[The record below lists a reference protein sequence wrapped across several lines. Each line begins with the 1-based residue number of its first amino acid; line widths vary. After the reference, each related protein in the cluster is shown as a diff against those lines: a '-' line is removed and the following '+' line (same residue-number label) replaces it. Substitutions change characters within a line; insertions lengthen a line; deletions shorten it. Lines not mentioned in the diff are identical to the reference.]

1 MSFGTFMNKVR
12 QWDNR
17 HAQQIIRHF
26 YILFFEIILVAIFV
40 AVFINSLKI
49 IDIGADLQKN
59 NIMERLLM
67 TQSINT
73 LLIVI
78 LLLFNSF
85 WLLYIFGSLL
95 RLRSLLKNIDFNL
108 FIHIILHMH
117 ELFFF

>member
-1 MSFGTFMNKVR
+1 MGFNDFMNNLR

-17 HAQQIIRHF
+17 TSQWIIRHF
-26 YILFFEIILVAIFV
+26 YILFFEVILVIIFV
-40 AVFINSLKI
+40 FAFANSLKI
-49 IDIGADLQKN
+49 IDASFDIHKD
-59 NIMERLLM
+59 NIVEQLLM

-85 WLLYIFGSLL
+85 WMLYIFSSLL

-108 FIHIILHMH
+108 SRRGRDEQSH
-117 ELFFF
+117 

>member
-1 MSFGTFMNKVR
+1 MGFNDVMNKVR

-17 HAQQIIRHF
+17 SAQWIVRHF
-26 YILFFEIILVAIFV
+26 YILFFEIILVVIFV
-40 AVFINSLKI
+40 ATFINALKI
-49 IDIGADLQKN
+49 IDVGIDIQKGTLL
-59 NIMERLLM
+59 ERLLM

-85 WLLYIFGSLL
+85 WMLYIFGSLL

-108 FIHIILHMH
+108 SRRRNDQHHRDK
-117 ELFFF
+117 

>member
-1 MSFGTFMNKVR
+1 MGFNDFMNKVR

-17 HAQQIIRHF
+17 SAQWIVRHF
-26 YILFFEIILVAIFV
+26 YILFFEIILVVIFV
-40 AVFINSLKI
+40 ATFMNALKI
-49 IDIGADLQKN
+49 IDVGIDIQKGTLL
-59 NIMERLLM
+59 ERLLM

-85 WLLYIFGSLL
+85 WMLYIFGSLL

-108 FIHIILHMH
+108 SRRSDQRHKDK
-117 ELFFF
+117 

>member
-1 MSFGTFMNKVR
+1 MGFNDVMNKIR

-17 HAQQIIRHF
+17 SAQWIVRHF

-40 AVFINSLKI
+40 ATFINSIKI
-49 IDIGADLQKN
+49 VDIGIDVQKN
-59 NIMERLLM
+59 TILERLLM
-67 TQSINT
+67 AQSVNT

-85 WLLYIFGSLL
+85 WILYIFSSLL

-108 FIHIILHMH
+108 SRRRSDQRHKDN
-117 ELFFF
+117 